1 MNALSP
7 LVYGLIFQKRFSAS
21 ITEAG
26 YVPRWSVLD
35 NLKLGPLS
43 SRWSWSS
50 NTLATRCEVLT
61 HWKRPLIMGKIEGK
75 RRGTE
80 DEHHQ
85 LNGHEFEQTL
95 GDSEGQGRLA
105 CCSSWGHKESDMTQ
119 QWNTGSPL
127 TAVPKLWA
135 LLHWLLYVT
144 QPCSEDL
151 DWALIHAKTKGGV
164 HCFRCKCWA
173 FRTGLE
179 PRFYHSVFPMC
190 PGLWSHSVWG
200 RPQLS

>member
-105 CCSSWGHKESDMTQ
+105 CCSPWDCRESGPTKWLNSNKNSKYQTWSFIFQCSKIYIGASLVAQVENLPTVWETQ
-119 QWNTGSPL
+119 VQSLRW
-127 TAVPKLWA
+127 
-135 LLHWLLYVT
+135 
-144 QPCSEDL
+144 ED
-151 DWALIHAKTKGGV
+151 
-164 HCFRCKCWA
+164 
-173 FRTGLE
+173 
-179 PRFYHSVFPMC
+179 P
-190 PGLWSHSVWG
+190 
-200 RPQLS
+200 